1 METVSGGYDDGDC
14 RVSPWGTSC
23 RPVYATDRRDRDALQ
38 PPSQARPEPGGEPAR
53 QWGRRRPRRLPDGR
67 RRGWRAAGRRRSR
80 WPGRADHHHRG
91 QPARRWWRRD
101 RWGDRWGNI
110 PDGGR
115 QHVPGPVPHRRGRQ
129 PGPGLRA
136 GRRRQLDPVVLGR
149 RAPEAGEH
157 AVHACA
163 TTIFS
168 GGTQTGC
175 GAASTDVGPFY
186 CPVDKHVYLD
196 TTFFK
201 DMLEGQLGAKG
212 GVFSHAYVVAHEY
225 GHHVQD
231 LLGTMGK
238 VRAQQGQTSDSVRL
252 ELQADCYAGIWT
264 KHATTADDAGGQPY
278 ILDLTQADV
287 SNALDAAAAVGDDR
301 IQKRSSGRVDP
312 DSWTHG
318 SAQSR
323 MRWFTTGF
331 QKGTL
336 KACDTF
342 GAKQL

>member
-1 METVSGGYDDGDC
+1 MRYNPRARLDNSQME
-14 RVSPWGTSC
+14 
-23 RPVYATDRRDRDALQ
+23 
-38 PPSQARPEPGGEPAR
+38 
-53 QWGRRRPRRLPDGR
+53 
-67 RRGWRAAGRRRSR
+67 
-80 WPGRADHHHRG
+80 
-91 QPARRWWRRD
+91 
-101 RWGDRWGNI
+101 N
-110 PDGGR
+110 
-115 QHVPGPVPHRRGRQ
+115 RRGRGGGGFGGGGF
-129 PGPGLRA
+129 PMGGGGRGGPGLRVGGGVGGVIVLIIILVVQSQLGGGSGGDGTTSSPSAA
-136 GRRRQLDPVVLGR
+136 GTSLAQCTAGTNANQDQDCALVADVNSIQSFWADELPRQANVRYTP
-149 RAPEAGEH
+149 AP
-157 AVHACA
+157 

-196 TTFFK
+196 TTFFH

-212 GVFSHAYVVAHEY
+212 GEFSHAYVVAHEY

-238 VRAQQGQTSDSVRL
+238 VRTQQGQNSDSVRL

-264 KHATTADDAGGQPY
+264 KHATTADDAGGQAY
-278 ILDLTQADV
+278 ILDLTQADIN
-287 SNALDAAAAVGDDR
+287 NALDAAAAVGDDR

-318 SAQSR
+318 SAESR
-323 MRWFTTGF
+323 MHWFTTGM
-331 QKGTL
+331 QKGSL

-342 GAKQL
+342 AADRL